1 MIRLH
6 EIKLRAGESES
17 RLPGK
22 VERRLGLPK
31 GSILGVR
38 IVKESLDA
46 REKPDVY
53 RVFSLDVESDL
64 PDHTLLLAAKNKK
77 MKAAEV
83 NEQPY
88 VSPEMTREMK
98 HRPVVVGFGPCGI
111 FAALTLANYGLKPI
125 VIERGAMME
134 QRIEAVENFWNGGKL
149 DPNAN
154 VQFGEGGAGTFSD
167 GKLTTGTKDAAQRI
181 VLEAFVDAGAS
192 PAILY
197 RQKPHIGTDVIRRAV
212 VEIRRKLLAM
222 GTQFRFNTTMK
233 SVEIEDGAVKGVIV
247 RTGFADE
254 LIETDTVIL
263 ALGHSSR
270 DSFAMLNEKGLKMEQ
285 KQFSMGV
292 RIEHPQKMI
301 DMAQYGALSSDLGI
315 GPADY
320 KLAVRTAE
328 GRGVYTF
335 CMCPGGYVVASASGE
350 GQVVTNGMS
359 ESLRDGENSNSA
371 LLVDVLTSDFGGDD
385 PLAGVRFQEKYEHLA
400 FEAGGGNYKAPAQ
413 KVGDFLGKEITKP
426 CGGPVPT
433 YRPGVTWTELDKCLP
448 DFVANSIREA
458 LPMLERKMHGF
469 AAPDAV
475 MTAIESRSSSP
486 VRIRRGPDGCA
497 LTADGGTI
505 RGLFP
510 AGEGAGYAGG
520 IMSSAVDGIHAA
532 EHAATI

>member
-1 MIRLH
+1 M
-6 EIKLRAGESES
+6 
-17 RLPGK
+17 
-22 VERRLGLPK
+22 
-31 GSILGVR
+31 
-38 IVKESLDA
+38 
-46 REKPDVY
+46 
-53 RVFSLDVESDL
+53 
-64 PDHTLLLAAKNKK
+64 
-77 MKAAEV
+77 
-83 NEQPY
+83 
-88 VSPEMTREMK
+88 
-98 HRPVVVGFGPCGI
+98 
-111 FAALTLANYGLKPI
+111 
-125 VIERGAMME
+125 
-134 QRIEAVENFWNGGKL
+134 
-149 DPNAN
+149 
-154 VQFGEGGAGTFSD
+154 
-167 GKLTTGTKDAAQRI
+167 
-181 VLEAFVDAGAS
+181 
-192 PAILY
+192 
-197 RQKPHIGTDVIRRAV
+197 
-212 VEIRRKLLAM
+212 
-222 GTQFRFNTTMK
+222 
-233 SVEIEDGAVKGVIV
+233 
-247 RTGFADE
+247 
-254 LIETDTVIL
+254 
-263 ALGHSSR
+263 
-270 DSFAMLNEKGLKMEQ
+270 
-285 KQFSMGV
+285 
-292 RIEHPQKMI
+292 
-301 DMAQYGALSSDLGI
+301 
-315 GPADY
+315 
-320 KLAVRTAE
+320 
-328 GRGVYTF
+328 
-335 CMCPGGYVVASASGE
+335 VASASGE

>member
-88 VSPEMTREMK
+88 VFPEMTREMK

-292 RIEHPQKMI
+292 RIEHPQKMT

-335 CMCPGGYVVASASGE
+335 CMCPGG
-350 GQVVTNGMS
+350 
-359 ESLRDGENSNSA
+359 
-371 LLVDVLTSDFGGDD
+371 
-385 PLAGVRFQEKYEHLA
+385 
-400 FEAGGGNYKAPAQ
+400 
-413 KVGDFLGKEITKP
+413 
-426 CGGPVPT
+426 
-433 YRPGVTWTELDKCLP
+433 
-448 DFVANSIREA
+448 
-458 LPMLERKMHGF
+458 
-469 AAPDAV
+469 
-475 MTAIESRSSSP
+475 
-486 VRIRRGPDGCA
+486 
-497 LTADGGTI
+497 
-505 RGLFP
+505 
-510 AGEGAGYAGG
+510 
-520 IMSSAVDGIHAA
+520 
-532 EHAATI
+532 

>member
-1 MIRLH
+1 MIRIH
-6 EIKLRAGESES
+6 EIKLKAGENES

-31 GSILGVR
+31 GSVRGVR

-46 REKPDVY
+46 REKPDIY

-64 PDHTLLLAAKNKK
+64 PDHTLLLAARNKK
-77 MKAAEV
+77 VKAAEV
-83 NEQPY
+83 SDKPY
-88 VSPEMTREMK
+88 VFPEQTRELK

-111 FAALTLANYGLKPI
+111 FAALTLARYGLSPI
-125 VIERGAMME
+125 IIERGAMME
-134 QRIEAVENFWNGGKL
+134 RRIEAVEEFWKLGKL

-212 VEIRRKLLAM
+212 VELRSKLLDQGAR
-222 GTQFRFNTTMK
+222 FRFNTVMK
-233 SVEIEDGAVKGVIV
+233 SVEIEDGAVKGITVCSDGKEEFIK
-247 RTGFADE
+247 
-254 LIETDTVIL
+254 TDTVIL
-263 ALGHSSR
+263 ALGHSAR
-270 DSFAMLNEKGLKMEQ
+270 DSFAMLWDKGLKMEQ

-292 RIEHPQKMI
+292 RIEHPQKMT

-371 LLVDVLTSDFGGDD
+371 LLVDVLTSDFGGED

-400 FEAGGGNYKAPAQ
+400 FEAGGSCYKAPAQ
-413 KVGDFLGKEITKP
+413 RVGDFLGANISAP
-426 CGGPVPT
+426 CGGPEPS
-433 YRPGVTWTELDKCLP
+433 YRPGVNWTELDRCLP
-448 DFVANSIREA
+448 DFVAASIREA
-458 LPMLERKMHGF
+458 LPLLDRKLHGF

-486 VRIRRGPDGCA
+486 VRMRRDISGCA
-497 LTADGGTI
+497 LDSAGNPI
-505 RGLFP
+505 YGLFP

-532 EHAATI
+532 EHAVTV